1 MTRID
6 RSHTNNYQQ
15 KLKDFKTNAQVLF
28 DIAACR
34 YTSVRVCKRKPEL
47 KVPSEETEF
56 LLHQR
61 TSWKMVIGKVDRWV
75 TN

>member
-34 YTSVRVCKRKPEL
+34 YTSVRVCKR
-47 KVPSEETEF
+47 
-56 LLHQR
+56 
-61 TSWKMVIGKVDRWV
+61 
-75 TN
+75 